1 MTLVNGDL
9 GELFK
14 KDAQAFNQT
23 LTNSER
29 ERTWWYSA
37 VIAAG
42 GSLVSGMTGQKLTLT
57 AEASDKL
64 GVNCY
69 TLRPKEMWFYVIAC
83 KDSVNFACQLYN
95 PRDFL
100 SP

>member
-29 ERTWWYSA
+29 ERKWWLSS
-37 VIAAG
+37 VIAARE
-42 GSLVSGMTGQKLTLT
+42 SLVSGMTGHKLTLP
-57 AEASDKL
+57 AGDPGKL

-69 TLRPKEMWFYVIAC
+69 TLLPKEMHFYIDEC
-83 KDSVNFACQLYN
+83 KNPFNFACQLYN
-95 PRDFL
+95 PSYFL